1 MKPIL
6 NWLLM
11 VIAGAAFSMCVLIA
25 VDSMT
30 TLCNVVWWIA
40 KGAH

>member
-25 VDSMT
+25 VDSIQ
-30 TLCNVVWWIA
+30 TLYDVVWWIA
-40 KGAH
+40 KGVK